1 MKKKWVI
8 GLIGAIV
15 LAMAIPAVASAS
27 GTQSLAITKSS
38 HVTLSATT
46 SDVKMMNAGHRK
58 HGDGLGKGGFH
69 GKGHKKGHGMGGG
82 LLGDQAHMEEYIT
95 LLSAKYAADLTDD
108 WEKAFA
114 ARAPIVTE
122 LKALHDSGVKP
133 DKSALK
139 DNLTAAERKAK
150 IEAKKALHE
159 AFRTAVQKKDAV
171 AIKATL
177 TNMLKDYQDET
188 KQLAD
193 TLAKLK
199 AASTSTE
206 SST

>member
-1 MKKKWVI
+1 MKKQWI
-8 GLIGAIV
+8 AGLIGAIV
-15 LAMAIPAVASAS
+15 LAMAIPAVSSAS
-27 GTQSLAITKSS
+27 GTQSSTITKSS
-38 HVTLSATT
+38 HMTLSATT
-46 SDVKMMNAGHRK
+46 SDVKIMNVGHRK
-58 HGDGLGKGGFH
+58 QGHGF
-69 GKGHKKGHGMGGG
+69 GKGHHKGHGKGGG
-82 LLGDQAHMEEYIT
+82 LLGDHAHMEEYIT
-95 LLSAKYAADLTDD
+95 LLSSKYAADLTDD

-150 IEAKKALHE
+150 MEAKKALHD
-159 AFRTAVQKKDAV
+159 AFRAAVQKKDAV
-171 AIKATL
+171 AIKASL

-193 TLAKLK
+193 MLAKLK
-199 AASTSTE
+199 AASTSTG
-206 SST
+206 SSS